1 MPGYIDKFE
10 EAFFIYSFRFPT
22 ITVSP
27 QSQLQQPL
35 KIQGDADFVW
45 RGFMTGQASVALDD
59 WTAGL
64 PQVVGGVASPGYRLK
79 PYLPDSRGI
88 FNTAGVFSQINEGV
102 TVNFGTGQIPFPMA
116 PEVLLSKNS
125 TLFLDIV
132 SNLGALNYAVMFD
145 LRGVKLLEKGTRYQI
160 DRTKHYRTEQY
171 SYLVRL
177 LNPAQLTPGVRFVGT
192 QALKLD
198 SDSEFLLYSIEISPN
213 LAPLQFQ
220 FYGPEG
226 EFTSANV
233 TNGTPQPSLISLSS
247 IAGSSQFPGVIC
259 PPMAYPAAGRIAY
272 DYVVPAAGIAA
283 PDGWI
288 RFRGAKLYAT

>member
-1 MPGYIDKFE
+1 MPAYVEKFE
-10 EAFFIYSFRFPT
+10 EAFFIYSFRFPL
-22 ITVSP
+22 ITVNP
-27 QSQLQQPL
+27 QSQLQQPV

-45 RGFMTGQASVALDD
+45 RGYMTGQASAALDD

-64 PQVVGGVASPGYRLK
+64 PIAAGVGAPGYRLK

-88 FNTAGVFSQINEGV
+88 FNTAGVFSQINEGPNV
-102 TVNFGTGQIPFPMA
+102 AFGDGRVPFPMA

-160 DRTKHYRTEQY
+160 DRTKQYDTEPY
-171 SYLVRL
+171 SYWVHL
-177 LNPAQLTPGVRFVGT
+177 LNPTQLVAGQRFVGT

-198 SDSEFLLYSIEISPN
+198 SDSEFLLYSIEATPN

-226 EFTSANV
+226 ELTSANV
-233 TNGTPQPSLISLSS
+233 TNGVSLPGLISLSS
-247 IAGSSQFPGVIC
+247 IAGDPVFPGVIC
-259 PPMAYPAAGRIAY
+259 PPMAYPAGGRIAY

-288 RFRGAKLYAT
+288 RFRGAKLYAK